1 MIELYHCARSRSF
14 RPLWMLEELQLPY
27 LLQLLPFPPRV
38 LAKSY
43 LAVNPLGTV
52 PCMIDGAVKMT
63 ESSAICQYLAEVH
76 ASGRLSVRPDE
87 AAYGRYLNFLSFGE
101 ASLTFPI
108 AIFMRYSRLEPEER
122 KLPQAAVDYKR
133 FFLGRLRGVDAIVS
147 SDEYICGDRFT
158 AADISVGYAVQFAA
172 MNGLQDE
179 FPESVTR
186 YLARLKARPGY
197 QRALLVESM
206 AEKHKAE
213 NHAAQA

>member
-1 MIELYHCARSRSF
+1 
-14 RPLWMLEELQLPY
+14 MLEELQLPY
-27 LLQLLPFPPRV
+27 SLKLLPFPPRA

-43 LAVNPLGTV
+43 LAINPLGTV
-52 PCMIDGAVKMT
+52 PCLIDGAVKMT

-76 ASGRLSVRPDE
+76 GSVPFTVRPGED
-87 AAYGRYLNFLSFGE
+87 AYGRYLNFLSFGE
-101 ASLTFPI
+101 ATLTFPI
-108 AIFMRYSRLEPEER
+108 AIFMRYSRLEPEAR
-122 KLPQAAVDYKR
+122 KLPQAAEDYRR

-147 SDEYICGDRFT
+147 NDEYICGDRFT

-197 QRALLVESM
+197 QRALLAEAM
-206 AEKHKAE
+206 AEEHKPENRVAE
-213 NHAAQA
+213 S